1 MHLISDSKYTVCS
14 PCNEKDR
21 WHMTETKLTKDD
33 NGKTVEVRVGE
44 SVVIE
49 LPENPTTGYVWT
61 LDVKGGIGT
70 ASLSDSP
77 YTAAKNSGIGG
88 GGTRKFTIKVQSSGV
103 ATVDMKLKN
112 KNNIQKWIQYSSEM
126 NPRV

>member
-1 MHLISDSKYTVCS
+1 
-14 PCNEKDR
+14 
-21 WHMTETKLTKDD
+21 MTETKLTKDD